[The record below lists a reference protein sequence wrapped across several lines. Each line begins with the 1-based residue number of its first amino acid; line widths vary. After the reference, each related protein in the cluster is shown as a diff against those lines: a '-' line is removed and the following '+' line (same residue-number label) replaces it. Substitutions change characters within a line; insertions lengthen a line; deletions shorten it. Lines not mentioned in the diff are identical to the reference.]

1 MYVSSCSKCFGKLS
15 SRMETK
21 GCCLLVSD
29 VGDGVITEASNQSPA
44 SKTSGFLVSKIKS
57 RDQFVQENAHW
68 HQICVD
74 AGSLPFKAKQ
84 RFGEACARYSQL
96 EWCKI
101 LLMASALWHD
111 SPLKPKRERYRREPE
126 QVVQVLSQA
135 RRGRNYWT

>member
-1 MYVSSCSKCFGKLS
+1 LS

-29 VGDGVITEASNQSPA
+29 VGDGVITEASNQSLA

-74 AGSLPFKAKQ
+74 ASSLPFKAKQ

-101 LLMASALWHD
+101 LLLVRLAPPHLIATRYWVREFNALII
-111 SPLKPKRERYRREPE
+111 SNALIFLYK
-126 QVVQVLSQA
+126 
-135 RRGRNYWT
+135 